1 MIRVMTRTARRDNGR
16 ESEHH
21 PESGSITVF
30 LVVLTLALFALVG
43 LVVDGGRAVAARSAA
58 AGEAEQAARLGAGQ
72 LSLDAIRS
80 GTISID
86 PVGAV
91 RAAQSYLRAAGTVGT
106 VTATAQIVVVHIQS
120 SEPTVILG
128 IVGVDN
134 IQISMTASASN
145 VHGVT
150 RSDS

>member
-1 MIRVMTRTARRDNGR
+1 MTIEKVPSGRREHGR
-16 ESEHH
+16 ET
-21 PESGSITVF
+21 GSLTVF
-30 LVVLTLALFALVG
+30 VVVLTLALFALVG
-43 LVVDGGRAVAARSAA
+43 LVVDGGRAVAARSTA

-80 GTISID
+80 GTVSID
-86 PVGAV
+86 PVTAV
-91 RAAQSYLRAAGTVGT
+91 KAAEGYLRAVGTTGT
-106 VTATAQIVVVHIQS
+106 VTATDRAVVVHIKS

-128 IVGVDN
+128 IVGVDS
-134 IQISMTASASN
+134 IQISATAQAAN